1 MMTSHLCGIN
11 YVPGTD
17 VACVAWRYYRA
28 VRTSG
33 EAARKIKISPAPIS
47 SRFLCPRPPLLF
59 SALNQNLQNRHATQ
73 ARTDVAI
80 RFGR

>member
-11 YVPGTD
+11 DVPGTD

-28 VRTSG
+28 GRTSG
-33 EAARKIKISPAPIS
+33 EAARKIKIAPAPIS
-47 SRFLCPRPPLLF
+47 SRFLSSGPPLLL
-59 SALNQNLQNRHATQ
+59 SALNQNRHATQ

-80 RFGR
+80 RFGS

>member
-1 MMTSHLCGIN
+1 MTSHLCGIN

-17 VACVAWRYYRA
+17 VACVAWRYYRTG
-28 VRTSG
+28 RTSG
-33 EAARKIKISPAPIS
+33 EAARKIKIAPAPIS
-47 SRFLCPRPPLLF
+47 SRLLCLYYF
-59 SALNQNLQNRHATQ
+59 NSALNQNRHATQ